1 MLDPLIVLLI
11 TVEMVVL
18 EVQGVLV
25 TKTGFL
31 AVRHLSV
38 IT

>member
-1 MLDPLIVLLI
+1 
-11 TVEMVVL
+11 MVVL

-31 AVRHLSV
+31 TVRHLSV
-38 IT
+38 STQGVTVIITA